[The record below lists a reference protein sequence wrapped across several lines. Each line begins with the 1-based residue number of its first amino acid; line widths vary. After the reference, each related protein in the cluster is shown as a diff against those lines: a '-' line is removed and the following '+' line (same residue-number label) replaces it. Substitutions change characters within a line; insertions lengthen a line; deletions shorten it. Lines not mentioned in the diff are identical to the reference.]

1 MRTIR
6 VSCWVFLVWL
16 LLGSF
21 TCWGQGRWS
30 FQPYAGLAL
39 YQFVG
44 DEADGC
50 SLRPGVV
57 AGAEVCYRLTDY
69 MSVSGAVEYVPRGST
84 LHRLDGYVRQDHLS
98 VPVSLHFHPFGNH
111 IDMTLGVAPTF
122 GMHSVMR
129 VGKQHHDSQDLFDNN
144 DIMVPLG
151 VAYIFNNG
159 LTIGARLST
168 GRRSMLRRDAVYQG
182 VHYNLTGAR
191 MMNNEVSVIIGYRLK
206 L

>member
-1 MRTIR
+1 MRTIG
-6 VSCWVFLVWL
+6 VSCWVLLVWL

-21 TCWGQGRWS
+21 TSWGQGRWS
-30 FQPYAGLAL
+30 LQPYAGLAL

-57 AGAEVCYRLTDY
+57 AGAEACYRLTDY
-69 MSVSGAVEYVPRGST
+69 MSVSGAVEYIPRGSS
-84 LHRLDGYVRQDHLS
+84 LRRIDGYVRQDHLS
-98 VPVSLHFHPFGNH
+98 VPVLLHFHPFGKH
-111 IDMTLGVAPTF
+111 IEMTLGVAPTF
-122 GMHSVMR
+122 GLHSVMR
-129 VGKQHHDSQDLFDNN
+129 VGKQHHDSDDMFYDN

-151 VAYIFNNG
+151 VSYIFNNG
-159 LTIGARLST
+159 LTLSARLST
-168 GRRSMLRRDAVYQG
+168 GRRSMIRSDAVYQG
-182 VHYNLTGAR
+182 VRYNLTGAR